1 MAQLNVVLAC
11 WTSLTAQIMAIDR
24 SKQFHSTGH
33 LVIINIYVFL
43 CYRYADMASESYQH
57 THKAQ
62 SNMGLASA

>member
-1 MAQLNVVLAC
+1 
-11 WTSLTAQIMAIDR
+11 MAIDR
-24 SKQFHSTGH
+24 SQQLHSTGH